1 MVNAYK
7 VRLLSSELFYI
18 FPHCYVRR
26 FILLFSNKFAALKWK
41 VIFQEEVLLMIFFV
55 SYSIVWSHQKLI
67 FEILQE
73 IFFSFI
79 MFQSV
84 ISLLLWANLSEL
96 VRFYIPLLKT
106 SGNLNFFGVF
116 EGYRSEIIHVN
127 LLEFQ

>member
-73 IFFSFI
+73 IFFSLHYVSICNFAFALSEFKRI
-79 MFQSV
+79 S
-84 ISLLLWANLSEL
+84 SLLHSPPENI
-96 VRFYIPLLKT
+96 RKP
-106 SGNLNFFGVF
+106 
-116 EGYRSEIIHVN
+116 
-127 LLEFQ
+127 